1 MKDKNALQAFVAT
14 SANSGAV
21 LRQMAEEIVGD
32 DAPDPRESPPLLTP
46 EAMQQALHEL
56 RVHQIELE
64 MQNEELQQERA
75 RVEVLAARYTELYD
89 FAPVGYFSLDR
100 EGVIRQANL
109 RGARLLGLDRSNL
122 MQQRFGLFVAE
133 SDRPAFSAFLQK
145 EFAGAG
151 AQSCEL
157 GLCKGGDA
165 SMWVRIEATASED
178 GQECRAVV
186 LDLSERRQAEA
197 QARAAVV
204 ETQRLLALSERSR
217 RALLSAAEDQEAA
230 TRALRDS
237 EQRFRGLVEQSLTGI
252 YISQDGAF
260 LYANPR
266 LEEVLG
272 YRPGEL
278 VGVRADDIVIA
289 EDLPIM
295 QAKREALRA
304 GATTSNYEVRARRKD
319 GAIIELGVQGR
330 VLESRGVKTTI
341 GMAQDITEKKRAEEE
356 IQRHIARLKAAF
368 AGTVD
373 VTMRM
378 SEMRD
383 PYTAGHERRVSEI
396 AAAIGAE
403 LGLEAQATEGLR
415 VAGQLHDVGKIAVPA
430 EILAKPGKL
439 SAIELRLI
447 REHPQA
453 GYDVLAGV
461 EFPWPVAQVALQHH
475 ERMDG
480 SGYPQGLKG
489 EAILLEA
496 RIMAVA
502 DVVEA
507 MSSHRPYR
515 PGLGIGKALAEIE
528 RGRGTAYDPA
538 VADACLKLFREK
550 EYALPA

>member
-1 MKDKNALQAFVAT
+1 MKKSPDKPLDA
-14 SANSGAV
+14 GK
-21 LRQMAEEIVGD
+21 LRLRAEERLQRRRPA
-32 DAPDPRESPPLLTP
+32 DAAQKTGIDAARL
-46 EAMQQALHEL
+46 LHEL
-56 RVHQIELE
+56 QVHQIELE

-75 RVEVLAARYTELYD
+75 RVETLAARYTELYD

-133 SDRPAFSAFLQK
+133 SDRPAFSAFLQIVL
-145 EFAGAG
+145 AHAG

-178 GQECRAVV
+178 GQECRAAV

-197 QARAAVV
+197 QARAAAV

-217 RALLSAAEDQEAA
+217 RALLSAAEDQQVAI
-230 TRALRDS
+230 RALRDS

-272 YRPGEL
+272 YGPGEL

-461 EFPWPVAQVALQHH
+461 EFPWPGAQVALQHH
-475 ERMDG
+475 EGMDG

>member
-1 MKDKNALQAFVAT
+1 MKKSPDKPLDA
-14 SANSGAV
+14 GK
-21 LRQMAEEIVGD
+21 LRLRAEERLQRRRPARAAQPTPI
-32 DAPDPRESPPLLTP
+32 DAARLV
-46 EAMQQALHEL
+46 HEL
-56 RVHQIELE
+56 QVHQIELE

-151 AQSCEL
+151 EQSCEL

-461 EFPWPVAQVALQHH
+461 ELPWPVAQVALQHH

>member
-1 MKDKNALQAFVAT
+1 MKKSPDKPLDA
-14 SANSGAV
+14 GK
-21 LRQMAEEIVGD
+21 LRLRAEERLQRRRPA
-32 DAPDPRESPPLLTP
+32 DAAQKTGIDAARL
-46 EAMQQALHEL
+46 LHEL
-56 RVHQIELE
+56 QVHQIELE

-75 RVEVLAARYTELYD
+75 RVETLAARYTELYD

-145 EFAGAG
+145 EFADAG

-178 GQECRAVV
+178 GQECRAAV

-197 QARAAVV
+197 QARAAAV

-217 RALLSAAEDQEAA
+217 RALLSAAEDQQVAI
-230 TRALRDS
+230 RALRDS

-272 YRPGEL
+272 YGPGEL

>member
-1 MKDKNALQAFVAT
+1 MKKSPDKPLDA
-14 SANSGAV
+14 GK
-21 LRQMAEEIVGD
+21 LRLRAEERLQRRRPARAAQPTPI
-32 DAPDPRESPPLLTP
+32 DAARLV
-46 EAMQQALHEL
+46 HEL
-56 RVHQIELE
+56 QVHQIELE